1 MLACPL
7 GRLLISPPSSVGS
20 SSSSASS
27 SASSVLVPGLAG
39 GLEHGDF
46 DPSAAAC
53 HLERGGAVLVIN
65 HGGVGVGKVNET
77 VRRNLDHIT
86 ASSVYDVGECGAGEM
101 LRVESKR

>member
-1 MLACPL
+1 MLIGFLFDCYDDVFHARCCYIVGAVVLACPL
-7 GRLLISPPSSVGS
+7 GRLLISPPSAVGS

-65 HGGVGVGKVNET
+65 HGG
-77 VRRNLDHIT
+77 
-86 ASSVYDVGECGAGEM
+86 
-101 LRVESKR
+101 